1 MSIYINTDPA
11 SYSSIHMDPA
21 SYSSIHMDPASY
33 TWTQLATAAYTWTQ
47 LATAELQLIPS
58 LLPIVNWPLVLTLH
72 WVAISLVPNPLH
84 HKRA

>member
-1 MSIYINTDPA
+1 
-11 SYSSIHMDPA
+11 MDPA

-58 LLPIVNWPLVLTLH
+58 LLPIVSTSQLAPCFDIALGCH
-72 WVAISLVPNPLH
+72 
-84 HKRA
+84 